1 MGVIKQMQ
9 IEEMEADEE
18 EHTDEYGGFIDNDE
32 AEPDNFEERCEEAAI
47 EQSIEDDWINAD
59 MERQDAEIR
68 KEKNNE

>member
-9 IEEMEADEE
+9 IEQMEADEE

-32 AEPDNFEERCEEAAI
+32 EKPDKFEERCEDAAI
-47 EQSIEDDWINAD
+47 ERSIEDDWIKAD

-68 KEKNNE
+68 KVKNNE